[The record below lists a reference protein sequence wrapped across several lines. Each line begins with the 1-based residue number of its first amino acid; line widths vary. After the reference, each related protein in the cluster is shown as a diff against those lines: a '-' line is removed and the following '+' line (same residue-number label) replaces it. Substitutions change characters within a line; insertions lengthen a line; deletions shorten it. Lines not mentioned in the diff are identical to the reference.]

1 MEEIKSPI
9 FENNEGRLPNQR
21 NMYVIGA
28 YKQRLLDL
36 LKLDQDFQLALLHQY
51 LEPPTNESERKYITN
66 QVFKDYVYDHAFVP
80 GTSNEERIFVCMEVT
95 CPYSDGTTWKDLYI
109 QVYVF
114 TPKMKVRWDDTSDE
128 EFIDKAETIYTEAA
142 VQGMLEADGYI
153 GNKIDMVVDIIDRKL
168 NGLKHVAL
176 GKLTLSP
183 RDGLRIFS
191 YVDGYYGKQLTY
203 TASDFNLLPPSAL
216 HKNYKEGKPDY
227 DERSISG

>member
-1 MEEIKSPI
+1 MELRQ
-9 FENNEGRLPNQR
+9 FENNKERLPNHR

-36 LKLDQDFQLALLHQY
+36 LKLDKDFQLALLHRTI
-51 LEPPTNESERKYITN
+51 EPPKNESEEKYITK
-66 QVFKDYVYDHAFVP
+66 QLFKDHVYDHAFVP

-95 CPYSDGTTWKDLYI
+95 CPYADGTTFKDLYI
-109 QVYVF
+109 QIYVF
-114 TPKMKVRWDDTSDE
+114 TPKMKVNWDDTSDE
-128 EFIDKAETIYTEAA
+128 EFIDEKNGIYTDTS
-142 VQGMLEADGYI
+142 VQGMLEAEGYI

-168 NGLKHVAL
+168 NGLKHLSL
-176 GKLTLSP
+176 GKLTLAP

-216 HKNYKEGKPDY
+216 HDNYKDGKPDY
-227 DERSISG
+227 DE